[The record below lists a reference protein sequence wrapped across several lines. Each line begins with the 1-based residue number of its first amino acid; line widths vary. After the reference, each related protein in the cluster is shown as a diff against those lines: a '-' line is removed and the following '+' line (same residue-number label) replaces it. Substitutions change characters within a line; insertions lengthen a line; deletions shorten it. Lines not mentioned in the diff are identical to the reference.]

1 MKNNKHFVLLRGLLR
16 EARHWGQFIKE
27 LQEQFPDVDI
37 LTPDIPGNGQ
47 LYHAVSPK
55 TIACMTDAL
64 RQQAPTRSHLKLVAL
79 SMGGMIAIDW
89 MTRFPEEID
98 SVVLINT
105 SVRPIS
111 PFYYRLRWTSYPQ
124 ILKIISH
131 SASQRELD
139 ILALT
144 SNKHSHNSRLVSD
157 WQQWQ
162 KGCPVSTRSAIN
174 QLWAAAKFSIKV
186 KPQQP
191 ILIITSQTDRL
202 VHHCC
207 GMNLA
212 KAWQTDHVTHKTAGH
227 DLPLDEPAWLA
238 NIIKNWLMNQPVVC

>member
-16 EARHWGQFIKE
+16 EARHWGKFIKE
-27 LQEQFPDVDI
+27 LQEQFPDADI
-37 LTPDIPGNGQ
+37 FTLDIPGNGQ
-47 LYHAVSPK
+47 LHHAVSPK

-64 RQQAPTRSHLKLVAL
+64 RQQVPTRSHLKLVAL

-89 MTRFPEEID
+89 MIRYPEEID
-98 SVVLINT
+98 IAVLINT

-111 PFYYRLRWTSYPQ
+111 PFYYRLRWTSY
-124 ILKIISH
+124 LKIIKMISH
-131 SASQRELD
+131 SAPQRERD

-144 SNKHSHNSRLVSD
+144 SNKHHHDSRLVSD

-162 KGCPVSTRSAIN
+162 KACPVSTHSAIN

-186 KPQQP
+186 KPEQP

-202 VHHCC
+202 VDHRC

-212 KAWQTDHVTHKTAGH
+212 KAWQTDHVTHKTSGH
-227 DLPLDEPAWLA
+227 DLPLDEPVWLA
-238 NIIKNWLMNQPVVC
+238 KTIRKWLMNKVVVS